1 MKKFLL
7 GFLAVVVVLVLALV
21 LGRNI
26 LVRTI
31 MVKGAE
37 KVCGLKIDV
46 AKVDISLPRVSILGL
61 KVYNPAGF
69 ADPVLAD
76 IPEVSMSFD
85 LPAFFKNK
93 IYLGNLTLDVRELN
107 VILNAQG
114 KLNVNSLALLM
125 PPSGGGTPP
134 EVRIDELSVKIG
146 KVTYKGNIPVAG
158 VMAGEFNAG
167 IDDTFRDVTDPAKVA
182 GEIMKRILSRI
193 GVGKYASFSVD
204 SLKERA
210 VQELGTAAKKSLED
224 ASQTLKGLFST
235 K

>member
-7 GFLAVVVVLVLALV
+7 GFLAVAFVLALALF

-46 AKVDISLPRVSILGL
+46 AKVDISLPRVAILGL

-93 IYLGNLTLDVRELN
+93 IYLGNLTLDVRELH
-107 VILNAQG
+107 VILNEQG
-114 KLNVNSLALLM
+114 KLNVNSLALLL
-125 PPSGGGTPP
+125 PRREAAELRPRSG
-134 EVRIDELSVKIG
+134 S
-146 KVTYKGNIPVAG
+146 
-158 VMAGEFNAG
+158 MSF
-167 IDDTFRDVTDPAKVA
+167 
-182 GEIMKRILSRI
+182 LSRS
-193 GVGKYASFSVD
+193 G
-204 SLKERA
+204 
-210 VQELGTAAKKSLED
+210 KSLIREM
-224 ASQTLKGLFST
+224 SLLRV
-235 K
+235 